1 MNEAKINTYVPP
13 EYVSIPKA
21 QFDEMADEIERLRA
35 RIAELEAAEA
45 LRHGSM
51 GKPAQSETI
60 SISFTWNLPPNTPGN
75 ELP

>member
-1 MNEAKINTYVPP
+1 MTDSAALNTYVPP

-21 QFDEMADEIERLRA
+21 QFDEMTDEVERLRA

-51 GKPAQSETI
+51 SKPAQSETI
-60 SISFTWNLPPNTPGN
+60 SFTWSVPPNTPGN